1 MNFRLTHLG
10 KSLALLGFAWSL
22 GSLHAAVVLSPVPA
36 TAVALYCGNAA
47 TQVITVKPVSGTATI
62 VITAA
67 TPLPAGLVM
76 TPATQTLNVGNSAA
90 GVTFTLSAPVCTGVA
105 AGANAFTLTFKAGGV
120 ADATVAGTINASA
133 VTVSPATLTIPCSYD
148 GSKYVASS
156 AQTVTV
162 GATAAAMFTAL
173 QANALLAF
181 TSTPTFPYTLSATTT
196 ATFGVTSQSTASG
209 GVCTTGATTVGLL
222 TTASPAGATSIYKV
236 IPVSVTS
243 VPVTPLVAAP
253 T

>member
-10 KSLALLGFAWSL
+10 KSLALLGLACGL
-22 GSLHAAVVLSPVPA
+22 GSLHAAIVLSPVPA

-148 GSKYVASS
+148 TIKYVAASP
-156 AQTVTV
+156 QTVTV
-162 GATAAAMFTAL
+162 GATATAVLTSL
-173 QANALLAF
+173 QANTLLAF
-181 TSTPTFPYTLSATTT
+181 SSLPTFPDNLTAATT

-209 GVCTTGATTVGLL
+209 G
-222 TTASPAGATSIYKV
+222 I
-236 IPVSVTS
+236 
-243 VPVTPLVAAP
+243 
-253 T
+253 